1 MTFLQR
7 VDLGINLLRA
17 NAQRQSHNGILLI
30 PDDDYLMFINY
41 NDMMIS
47 ICC

>member
-17 NAQRQSHNGILLI
+17 NTQKESHNGILLI
-30 PDDDYLMFINY
+30 PDDDT
-41 NDMMIS
+41 
-47 ICC
+47 